1 MGSEI
6 FQEIL
11 NEKFE
16 NFYQNRV
23 THMCYKLSKTKT
35 GLIYKNTTS
44 LEKHWNLEQ

>member
-16 NFYQNRV
+16 NFI
-23 THMCYKLSKTKT
+23 KT
-35 GLIYKNTTS
+35 GQHTCAISSAKP
-44 LEKHWNLEQ
+44 KQD